1 MLNCKVL
8 VFFLFS
14 FFVFFNQFSHL
25 SFFRFSSYITIFV
38 LTVFI
43 LFLIYKKELNKTILL
58 YENIIFIPISLL
70 LIAEYFT
77 NKDILALKLSYYF
90 TLIFLITN
98 LNYNLKN
105 IKTIFHIIF
114 CLVLLLSVIGI
125 IQMFNGGE
133 TNSAWDTMN
142 FFYYGY
148 RYLPS
153 TRNEDLLI
161 IALGYILSLIFIY
174 MDDKKFIYF
183 ILNSFFS
190 ALIVISF
197 ARGYWL
203 FYLIT
208 FFLFLVTAIFYDRR
222 SVIFNFIKLYLL
234 NITFILL
241 FCSIITLTL
250 KPDLGKLF
258 LQKINATYSV
268 LINKD
273 LSIKSTSLE
282 RSSKKSLEQKINT
295 FKEFKFIP
303 KYKLVKK
310 IEYFENSILFVIS
323 NYTVTSFLIFL
334 FFFKEYYLLI
344 FKNKNMKNSFFH
356 IYFLSS
362 FFYFN
367 IIYNLIDDSTF
378 FYFLSVYILSKKFYL
393 KKHLI

>member
-1 MLNCKVL
+1 MLNYKVL

-43 LFLIYKKELNKTILL
+43 LFLIYKKELNKKILL

-133 TNSAWDTMN
+133 TNMAWDTN

-190 ALIVISF
+190 ALIVLSF

-208 FFLFLVTAIFYDRR
+208 FFLFLVTAIFYDRH

-241 FCSIITLTL
+241 FCAIITLTL

-282 RSSKKSLEQKINT
+282 RSSKKSLEQKINM
-295 FKEFKFIP
+295 FKEFEFIP
-303 KYKLVKK
+303 KYKPVKK
-310 IEYFENSILFVIS
+310 IKYFENSILFVIS

-344 FKNKNMKNSFFH
+344 FKNKNLKNSFFH

-367 IIYNLIDDSTF
+367 IVYNLIDDSTF